1 MATKRDYY
9 EILGVDKG
17 VSDAELK
24 KAYRKLAMKYH
35 PDRNKGDAEAEKK
48 FKEAAE
54 AYEVLRD
61 PQKRAQYDQFGHAG
75 MNGGGGFGG
84 GGVEFDMED
93 IFSRFG
99 DIFGGGFFG
108 EDMFGGG
115 RGRSRGRRREPGT
128 PGSDMKIRMPLTL
141 EEIAFGTEKKL
152 KVKKQIVCDTCSG
165 TGAATNSDFETCG
178 TCNGMGEVRQVTRTM
193 LGQMVNVQPC
203 PTCQGEGRI
212 IKNKCKACHGEGRV
226 KGEETIKVNIPSG
239 VSTGNYI
246 TLRGQGNTGR
256 RGGRAGDLIV
266 LIEEKEHEHFIREG
280 NNIYYDLTLSI
291 PDAILGT
298 EVQVP
303 TLKGKAK
310 LRIEPGTQP
319 AKLLRMRGKGIHG
332 LNNSGEGDQYVRVNV
347 YIPHSLT
354 DNEKKAIE
362 SLKGNS
368 NFDASNQTKEE
379 KGFFSKMKDAFGH

>member
-1 MATKRDYY
+1 MSKRDYY

-17 VSDAELK
+17 VSEAELK
-24 KAYRKLAMKYH
+24 KAYRKQAMKYH
-35 PDRNKGDAEAEKK
+35 PDRNKGDADAEQK

-61 PQKRAQYDQFGHAG
+61 PQKKARYDQFGHAG
-75 MNGGGGFGG
+75 VNNQGGYGG

-108 EDMFGGG
+108 DDIFGGG
-115 RGRSRGRRREPGT
+115 GRSRSRARRQPGT

-141 EEIAFGTEKKL
+141 EEIAFGVEKKL
-152 KVKKQIVCDTCSG
+152 KVKKQIICDTCTG
-165 TGAATNSDFETCG
+165 TGAATDSDFETCG
-178 TCNGMGEVRQVTRTM
+178 TCNGMGAVRQVTRTM
-193 LGQMVNVQPC
+193 LGQMVSEQPC
-203 PTCQGEGRI
+203 PTCQGDGRI
-212 IKNKCKACHGEGRV
+212 IKNKCKTCSGEGRM

-239 VSTGNYI
+239 VTNGNYI
-246 TLRGQGNTGR
+246 TLRGQGNAGR
-256 RGGRAGDLIV
+256 RGGNAGDLIV

-291 PDAILGT
+291 PDAVLGT

-319 AKLLRMRGKGIHG
+319 GKLLRMRGKGIVG

-347 YIPHSLT
+347 YIPRELS
-354 DNEKKAIE
+354 DKEKKSIE
-362 SLKGNS
+362 GLKGAE

-379 KGFFSKMKDAFGH
+379 KGFFSKMKDVFG